1 MIPNDPAILLS
12 FVNAKLR
19 DEYESFDELCAA
31 LDAPRE
37 DILSRLRSIGY
48 EYAEDRNQFL

>member
-37 DILSRLRSIGY
+37 DILSRLRAIGY
-48 EYAEDRNQFL
+48 EYAEDHNQFL